1 MYVTDQMLN
10 DTLDSCLLDALSTA
24 NDLTAGIVP
33 INSIDASTSSSGSDS
48 HGLQLV
54 WASRSSAEIFGRR
67 NDSPVDLLQSFVR
80 EVNSGTTYFNRI
92 TKVYF

>member
-1 MYVTDQMLN
+1 MYTS
-10 DTLDSCLLDALSTA
+10 DSCLLDALSTA

-33 INSIDASTSSSGSDS
+33 LNSINTNVSSSSGSGSDS
-48 HGLQLV
+48 QGLQLL

-80 EVNSGTTYFNRI
+80 EVSSGTSYFNSI
-92 TKVYF
+92 TKVCK